1 MASKT
6 PALAVLDQAGI
17 DYRLLSYEAGNDHF
31 GAHAV
36 DELDIDPTRALKTLV
51 VTNKGEF
58 GVCCVPISARLSLKK
73 AAQALGWKT
82 AALSDPK
89 DAQRVT
95 GYIVGGISPFGQKT
109 RLSTF
114 VTTTVK
120 DAESITVSAGA
131 RGLSVEIT
139 PDQLVELADAQ
150 YADLE
155 A

>member
-6 PALAVLDQAGI
+6 PALNVLDAAGVS
-17 DYRLLSYEAGNDHF
+17 YRLLSYEAGNDHF

-36 DELDIDPTRALKTLV
+36 EELEIDPTLALKTLV
-51 VTNKGEF
+51 VANKGEF

-73 AAQALGWKT
+73 AARALGWKT

-109 RLSTF
+109 ALPTF
-114 VTTTVK
+114 VSNSVK
-120 DAESITVSAGA
+120 DAELITVSAGA
-131 RGLSVEIT
+131 RGLSVEIS
-139 PDQLVELADAQ
+139 PQQLIDHADGTF
-150 YADLE
+150 ADLE